1 MSTKKVFAILAV
13 VTLAALPALAKTN
26 FSGDWKLN
34 VSLST
39 FGQMPAPNSMTQKI
53 THEDPKLTVAIKQS
67 SEMGDFNIQ
76 ASYTTDGK
84 ECTNPGFGGNP
95 MKSIVKWDGET
106 LMIETKGQFGD
117 NEFTMSDKWVLSA
130 DGKTLTITRTFK
142 SSMGEGEQK
151 MVFDKQ

>member
-1 MSTKKVFAILAV
+1 MTTRKLFAILAV
-13 VTLAALPALAKTN
+13 LALAAMPALAKTN

-34 VSLST
+34 VSQSS

-67 SEMGDFNIQ
+67 SDMGDFDIQ

-95 MKSIVKWDGET
+95 MKSIVKWDGDT

-130 DGKTLTITRTFK
+130 DGKMLTITRTFK
-142 SSMGEGEQK
+142 SAMGEGQQK